1 MLVPHEAYV
10 SAKPAAANSACSFLS
25 KASQGPRSSWLKIR
39 CSSAECSFVT
49 VRSVI
54 SRKPPLDNLI
64 KTLYHTVKTLYHI
77 LVLQG
82 KGVVRGRRE
91 RQGWGTLGQTL
102 L

>member
-39 CSSAECSFVT
+39 CSSAECSFMT
-49 VRSVI
+49 VRSAI
-54 SRKPPLDNLI
+54 SRKPPIDNLI
-64 KTLYHTVKTLYHI
+64 KTFYYVVKEFYHM
-77 LVLQG
+77 LVQG
-82 KGVVRGRRE
+82 KGASRGKGE
-91 RQGWGTLGQTL
+91 GWGPLAQTL